1 MTGRPPTWLVALAVP
16 VIALIAV
23 VVTRAVEGPSS
34 SSTVARAGANAVVI
48 QNFAFHPQK
57 VTVAKGDTLKVTN
70 ADDTVHTFSAKN
82 NSFDTGELDG
92 GKTATVS
99 LNQSG
104 TFRFFC
110 KIHNFMTGALV
121 VK

>member
-57 VTVAKGDTLKVTN
+57 VTVAKGETKEIEF
-70 ADDTVHTFSAKN
+70 AFSTK
-82 NSFDTGELDG
+82 
-92 GKTATVS
+92 
-99 LNQSG
+99 
-104 TFRFFC
+104 
-110 KIHNFMTGALV
+110 
-121 VK
+121 